1 MSATAPGTGM
11 STSSDLAGNTA
22 PGQKDHLPEHRTG
35 CPAERPAECPAECPE
50 LQSANPS
57 AGLLAGLSA
66 GNRPVSTTAE
76 TATFSTAHL
85 AGVRVLLT
93 GGTGFV
99 GRHLLPQLLE
109 AGAHV
114 TCLTRSSSH
123 TAHLPQGVAV
133 ARADLASG
141 RGLVEAL
148 EGQDM
153 VIHMAALLF
162 GLGWQDYL
170 RANARAARSLADAV
184 AQADR
189 AARNARDDKGGKGGI
204 RRFVLVS
211 SLAATGPCGTAPG
224 VEDDAP
230 PAPVSAYG
238 WSKMLTE
245 QILGRALGDRLVTLR
260 PPIIYGS
267 GDKGLLPVFKGVMSG
282 LAVSPGA
289 GREFPVSA
297 IHARDMGQAVICAC
311 RPEATGVY
319 HLSDGHAHTMSD
331 FCRVMGGAVDAALG
345 RKTRRV
351 RIIRMPLP
359 VMALTAGLSSAVGIV
374 ADALLARLPARFG
387 GRLRRAPNWNM
398 DKYREA
404 RQAGWLCN
412 GSRIRR
418 ELGFTPCMSLEAG
431 MKEAVEGYRREGWL

>member
-1 MSATAPGTGM
+1 MNAAAHGTGM
-11 STSSDLAGNTA
+11 KTSSDFSGTTA
-22 PGQKDHLPEHRTG
+22 PGQAYQPGQHAGCANAGHLT
-35 CPAERPAECPAECPE
+35 
-50 LQSANPS
+50 
-57 AGLLAGLSA
+57 
-66 GNRPVSTTAE
+66 
-76 TATFSTAHL
+76 
-85 AGVRVLLT
+85 GVRVLLT

-109 AGAHV
+109 AGAQV

-123 TAHLPQGVAV
+123 IAHLPQGVAV
-133 ARADLASG
+133 AQADLASG
-141 RGLVEAL
+141 RGLAEAL

-184 AQADR
+184 MQADR
-189 AARNARDDKGGKGGI
+189 AAHTGKNDGRKGI

-230 PAPVSAYG
+230 PSPVSAYG

-297 IHARDMGQAVICAC
+297 VHARDMGQAVICAC
-311 RPEATGVY
+311 RAEATGVY
-319 HLSDGHAHTMSD
+319 HLSDGQEHTMSG
-331 FCRVMGGAVDAALG
+331 FCRAMGAAVDKALE
-345 RKTRRV
+345 REPRRV
-351 RIIRMPLP
+351 RVIRMPLP
-359 VMALTAGLSSAVGIV
+359 VMALTAGLSSAFGIM

-412 GSRIRR
+412 SSRIRR